1 MKNRDEENRF
11 SEENTSGAAMR
22 RTVFIFAL
30 CITAIILLSRI
41 DAIKSAVGWLFG
53 ILSPILIGVVL
64 AYIINPVY
72 VWVEKLFLK
81 AFAKCKRMS
90 NKWRLRLSHGLG
102 VALSV
107 SFMLAVIA
115 LLLFLIIPELLESL
129 EKLIKLTPSI
139 IDNASEWLNAQ
150 KDSDNIFML
159 NLSDIVAQALAS
171 ISDWLKN
178 KAADALGSV
187 ISSVY
192 SVVMFIFDF
201 LIAILVCI
209 YALLEKKQFIAQSKK
224 MLFALYNPEKA
235 NYILSAAR
243 YGNHIFGRIVSGKI
257 LTSAMIGVATYI
269 FMLIMKMPYALLSSA
284 VVAVTNVIPFFGPF
298 IGGIPTCFIIMLND
312 VRQGIIYGVFCIV
325 IQQIEGNVISPKIA
339 EEKTGVSQ
347 FWVTFALISCGGI
360 FGLMGMLF
368 SVPAL
373 AVLFYCI
380 RIAVERRLREKGLPI
395 PSAEYL
401 NVDAYDTETE
411 SFVLHPDSEQLPA
424 EKAPE
429 ENAPGSGYGTDK
441 TE

>member
-1 MKNRDEENRF
+1 
-11 SEENTSGAAMR
+11 
-22 RTVFIFAL
+22 
-30 CITAIILLSRI
+30 
-41 DAIKSAVGWLFG
+41 
-53 ILSPILIGVVL
+53 
-64 AYIINPVY
+64 
-72 VWVEKLFLK
+72 
-81 AFAKCKRMS
+81 
-90 NKWRLRLSHGLG
+90 
-102 VALSV
+102 
-107 SFMLAVIA
+107 
-115 LLLFLIIPELLESL
+115 
-129 EKLIKLTPSI
+129 
-139 IDNASEWLNAQ
+139 
-150 KDSDNIFML
+150 
-159 NLSDIVAQALAS
+159 
-171 ISDWLKN
+171 
-178 KAADALGSV
+178 
-187 ISSVY
+187 
-192 SVVMFIFDF
+192 
-201 LIAILVCI
+201 
-209 YALLEKKQFIAQSKK
+209 
-224 MLFALYNPEKA
+224 
-235 NYILSAAR
+235 
-243 YGNHIFGRIVSGKI
+243 
-257 LTSAMIGVATYI
+257 MIGVATYI

-360 FGLMGMLF
+360 FGLMGMRF

-411 SFVLHPDSEQLPA
+411 SFVLHPDSEQIPA

-429 ENAPGSGYGTDK
+429 ENAPGSGTDK

>member
-90 NKWRLRLSHGLG
+90 NKWKLRLSHGLG

-150 KDSDNIFML
+150 KDSDNIFMR

-257 LTSAMIGVATYI
+257 LTSAMIGVVTYI

-411 SFVLHPDSEQLPA
+411 SFVLHPDSEQIPA

-429 ENAPGSGYGTDK
+429 ENAPGSGTDK

>member
-81 AFAKCKRMS
+81 DFAKCKRMS

-150 KDSDNIFML
+150 KDSDNIFMR

-257 LTSAMIGVATYI
+257 LTSAMIGVVTYI

-411 SFVLHPDSEQLPA
+411 SFVLHPDSEQIPA

-429 ENAPGSGYGTDK
+429 ENAPGSGTDK

>member
-150 KDSDNIFML
+150 KDSDNIFMR

-257 LTSAMIGVATYI
+257 LTSAMIGVVTYI

-411 SFVLHPDSEQLPA
+411 SFVLHPDSEQIPA

-429 ENAPGSGYGTDK
+429 ENAPGSGTDK

>member
-11 SEENTSGAAMR
+11 SEGNTSGAAMR

-72 VWVEKLFLK
+72 VWVEKLLLK

-150 KDSDNIFML
+150 KDSDNIFMR

-380 RIAVERRLREKGLPI
+380 RIAVERRLREKGMPI

-411 SFVLHPDSEQLPA
+411 SFVLHPDSEQIPA

-429 ENAPGSGYGTDK
+429 ENAPGSGTDK

>member
-81 AFAKCKRMS
+81 DFAKCKRMS

-150 KDSDNIFML
+150 KDSDNIFMR

-178 KAADALGSV
+178 KVADALGSV

-257 LTSAMIGVATYI
+257 LTSAMIGVVTYI

-411 SFVLHPDSEQLPA
+411 SFVLHPDSEQIPA

-429 ENAPGSGYGTDK
+429 ENAPGSGTDK

>member
-81 AFAKCKRMS
+81 DFAKCKRMS

-150 KDSDNIFML
+150 KDSDNIFMR

-224 MLFALYNPEKA
+224 MLFALCNPEKA

-257 LTSAMIGVATYI
+257 LTSAMIGVVTYI

-411 SFVLHPDSEQLPA
+411 SFVLHPDSEQIPA

-429 ENAPGSGYGTDK
+429 ENAPGSGTDK

>member
-22 RTVFIFAL
+22 RTVFIFTL

-81 AFAKCKRMS
+81 DFAKCKRMS

-150 KDSDNIFML
+150 KDSDNIFMR

-257 LTSAMIGVATYI
+257 LTSAMIGVVTYI

-411 SFVLHPDSEQLPA
+411 SFVLHPDSEQIPA

-429 ENAPGSGYGTDK
+429 ENAPGSGTDK

>member
-72 VWVEKLFLK
+72 VWVEKLLLK

-150 KDSDNIFML
+150 KDSDNIFMR

-347 FWVTFALISCGGI
+347 FWVTFALIPCGGI
-360 FGLMGMLF
+360 FGLIGMLF

-411 SFVLHPDSEQLPA
+411 SFVLHPDSEQIPA

-429 ENAPGSGYGTDK
+429 ENAPGSGTDK

>member
-139 IDNASEWLNAQ
+139 IDNAYEWLNAQ
-150 KDSDNIFML
+150 KDSDNIFMR
-159 NLSDIVAQALAS
+159 NISDIVAQALAS

-224 MLFALYNPEKA
+224 MLFALCNPEKA

-257 LTSAMIGVATYI
+257 LTSAMIGVVTYI

-411 SFVLHPDSEQLPA
+411 SFVLHPDSEQIPA

-429 ENAPGSGYGTDK
+429 ENAPGSGTDK

>member
-150 KDSDNIFML
+150 KDSDNIFMR

-257 LTSAMIGVATYI
+257 LTSAMIGVVTYI

-411 SFVLHPDSEQLPA
+411 SFVLLPDSEQIPA

-429 ENAPGSGYGTDK
+429 ENAPGSGTDK

>member
-115 LLLFLIIPELLESL
+115 LLLFLIIPELFESL

-150 KDSDNIFML
+150 KDSDNIFMR

-257 LTSAMIGVATYI
+257 LTSAMIGVVTYI

-411 SFVLHPDSEQLPA
+411 SFVLHPDSEQIPA

-429 ENAPGSGYGTDK
+429 ENAPGSGTDK

>member
-150 KDSDNIFML
+150 KDSDNIFMR

-171 ISDWLKN
+171 ISDWLTN

-257 LTSAMIGVATYI
+257 LTSAMIGVVTYI

-411 SFVLHPDSEQLPA
+411 SFVLHPDSEQIPA

-429 ENAPGSGYGTDK
+429 ENAPGSGTDK

>member
-1 MKNRDEENRF
+1 M
-11 SEENTSGAAMR
+11 
-22 RTVFIFAL
+22 
-30 CITAIILLSRI
+30 
-41 DAIKSAVGWLFG
+41 
-53 ILSPILIGVVL
+53 
-64 AYIINPVY
+64 
-72 VWVEKLFLK
+72 EKLFLK

-150 KDSDNIFML
+150 KDSDNIFMR

-257 LTSAMIGVATYI
+257 LTSAMIGVVTYI

-411 SFVLHPDSEQLPA
+411 SFVLHPDSEQIPA

-429 ENAPGSGYGTDK
+429 ENAPGSGTDK

>member
-1 MKNRDEENRF
+1 MKNREEENRF

-150 KDSDNIFML
+150 KDSDNIFMR

-257 LTSAMIGVATYI
+257 LTSAMIGVVTYI

-411 SFVLHPDSEQLPA
+411 SFVLHPDSEQIPA

-429 ENAPGSGYGTDK
+429 ENAPGSGTDK

>member
-1 MKNRDEENRF
+1 MNNRDEENRF

-81 AFAKCKRMS
+81 DFAKCKRMS

-150 KDSDNIFML
+150 KDSDNIFMR

-209 YALLEKKQFIAQSKK
+209 YALLEKKQYIAQSKK
-224 MLFALYNPEKA
+224 MLFALYSPEKA

-257 LTSAMIGVATYI
+257 LTTAMIGVVTYI

-395 PSAEYL
+395 PRAEYL
-401 NVDAYDTETE
+401 HVDAYDTETE
-411 SFVLHPDSEQLPA
+411 SFVLHPDSEQIPA

-429 ENAPGSGYGTDK
+429 ENAPGSGTDK

>member
-150 KDSDNIFML
+150 KDSDNIFMR

-192 SVVMFIFDF
+192 SVVMFIFNF

-257 LTSAMIGVATYI
+257 LTSAMIGVVTYI

-411 SFVLHPDSEQLPA
+411 SFVLHPDSEQIPA

-429 ENAPGSGYGTDK
+429 ENAPGSGTDK

>member
-72 VWVEKLFLK
+72 VWVEKLLLK

-150 KDSDNIFML
+150 KDSDNIFMR

-257 LTSAMIGVATYI
+257 LTSAMIGVVTYI

-429 ENAPGSGYGTDK
+429 ENAPGSGTDK

>member
-72 VWVEKLFLK
+72 VWVEKLLLK
-81 AFAKCKRMS
+81 AFAKCKMMS
-90 NKWRLRLSHGLG
+90 KKWRLRLSHGLG
-102 VALSV
+102 VTLSV

-150 KDSDNIFML
+150 KDSDDIFMR

-257 LTSAMIGVATYI
+257 LTSAMLGVATYI

-347 FWVTFALISCGGI
+347 FWVTFALISCGSI

-368 SVPAL
+368 SVPAF

-411 SFVLHPDSEQLPA
+411 SFVLHPDSEQIPA
-424 EKAPE
+424 EKASE
-429 ENAPGSGYGTDK
+429 ENDTGSGTDK

>member
-150 KDSDNIFML
+150 KDSDNIFMR

-257 LTSAMIGVATYI
+257 LTSAMIGVVTYI

-429 ENAPGSGYGTDK
+429 ENAPGSGTDK

>member
-72 VWVEKLFLK
+72 VWVEKLLLK

-102 VALSV
+102 VTLSV

-150 KDSDNIFML
+150 KDSDDIFMR

-257 LTSAMIGVATYI
+257 LTSAMLGVATYI

-347 FWVTFALISCGGI
+347 FWVTFALISCGSI

-368 SVPAL
+368 SVPAF

-411 SFVLHPDSEQLPA
+411 SFVLHPDSEQIPA
-424 EKAPE
+424 ENASG
-429 ENAPGSGYGTDK
+429 ENAPGSGTDK

>member
-72 VWVEKLFLK
+72 VWVEKLLLK

-102 VALSV
+102 VTLSV

-150 KDSDNIFML
+150 KDSDDIFMR

-257 LTSAMIGVATYI
+257 LTSAMLGVATYI

-347 FWVTFALISCGGI
+347 FWVTFALISCGSI

-368 SVPAL
+368 SVPAF

-424 EKAPE
+424 ENASE
-429 ENAPGSGYGTDK
+429 ENAPGSGTDK

>member
-115 LLLFLIIPELLESL
+115 LLMFLIIPELLESL

-150 KDSDNIFML
+150 KDSDNIFMR

-257 LTSAMIGVATYI
+257 LTSAMIGVVTYI

-411 SFVLHPDSEQLPA
+411 SFVLHPDSEQIPA

-429 ENAPGSGYGTDK
+429 ENAPGSGTDK

>member
-72 VWVEKLFLK
+72 VWVEKLLLK

-150 KDSDNIFML
+150 KDSDNIFMR

-347 FWVTFALISCGGI
+347 FWVTFALIPCGGI

-380 RIAVERRLREKGLPI
+380 RIAVERRLREKGVPI

-411 SFVLHPDSEQLPA
+411 SFVLHPDSEQIPA

-429 ENAPGSGYGTDK
+429 ENAPGSGTDK

>member
-81 AFAKCKRMS
+81 DFAKCKRMS

-150 KDSDNIFML
+150 NDSNNIFMR

-257 LTSAMIGVATYI
+257 LTSAMIGVVTYI

-411 SFVLHPDSEQLPA
+411 SFVLHPDSEQIPA

-429 ENAPGSGYGTDK
+429 ENAPGSGTDK

>member
-150 KDSDNIFML
+150 KDSDNIFMR

-224 MLFALYNPEKA
+224 MLFALCNPEKA

-257 LTSAMIGVATYI
+257 LTSAMIGVVTYI

-411 SFVLHPDSEQLPA
+411 SFVLHPDSEQIPA

-429 ENAPGSGYGTDK
+429 ENAPGSGTDK